1 MLFKRLG
8 TETNWA
14 EQFFDQL
21 SLHQTVIRRGIVG
34 RKHSPRELSKHRSDL
49 ALEATD
55 SRFSSIVLGDRA
67 DPVFGEIDLLRSE
80 AVRFEL
86 LAQQMTHGD
95 LQLLALGVTRQPNYL
110 QPVLQ
115 RRRDR
120 VKHIRRSNEHHI
132 REVILDVEIVIVE

>member
-1 MLFKRLG
+1 MLLKRLG

-21 SLHQTVIRRGIVG
+21 ALHQTVIRRRIVG
-34 RKHSPRELSKHRSDL
+34 RKHSPRELPEHRSNL

-55 SRFSSIVLGDRA
+55 FRFSRIVLGDRA
-67 DPVFGEIDLLRSE
+67 DPVFGEIDLFRCE

-95 LQLLALGVTRQPNYL
+95 LALLALGVTR
-110 QPVLQ
+110 
-115 RRRDR
+115 
-120 VKHIRRSNEHHI
+120 
-132 REVILDVEIVIVE
+132 